1 MSQSP
6 WCWKVTVDPELGQD
20 LSGNPVA
27 KAAPPSHEAL
37 SVTEA
42 LPATDSSS
50 ASKQRDSNGTE
61 DDGAVNAEEDGDE
74 GGVWA
79 WLAILGSFLVY
90 FASFGVANSFG
101 YFQTFYQLEYL
112 PDSSPSVI
120 SFIGTIQITLLYLTG
135 SVAGA
140 LFDAYGFKVC
150 TLPSPCISLVPGCQL
165 TTTSS
170 MQYLYPVAALGGAGS
185 LLATSFAQP
194 RAIWQLFLAQGLLL
208 GLTISAGVQ
217 PALAVAGQYFRER
230 RALAMGIVASGS
242 SAGGVCLPIMFQ
254 RLVPLI
260 GFRWAMRVG
269 ALIVSV
275 CYIIAICVSRA
286 RFPPEAAEICP

>member
-1 MSQSP
+1 
-6 WCWKVTVDPELGQD
+6 
-20 LSGNPVA
+20 
-27 KAAPPSHEAL
+27 
-37 SVTEA
+37 
-42 LPATDSSS
+42 
-50 ASKQRDSNGTE
+50 
-61 DDGAVNAEEDGDE
+61 
-74 GGVWA
+74 
-79 WLAILGSFLVY
+79 
-90 FASFGVANSFG
+90 
-101 YFQTFYQLEYL
+101 
-112 PDSSPSVI
+112 
-120 SFIGTIQITLLYLTG
+120 
-135 SVAGA
+135 
-140 LFDAYGFKVC
+140 
-150 TLPSPCISLVPGCQL
+150 
-165 TTTSS
+165 

-185 LLATSFAQP
+185 LLATSFTQP

-217 PALAVAGQYFRER
+217 PALAVAGQYFRQR

-286 RFPPEAAEICP
+286 KFPPKQLKSARELLDFNGFRDSRYTTMAVGAFIANLGLYIPYYYIGELSRCAILCRTVANQGVEPYCKFLDPDSSVTEYLLPLINGTSLFGRIAYVFTQIFHICIVLLTGK